1 MPPSILTILI
11 LNERAEEVKL
21 VTISVRGFFP
31 EIRIDIAYS
40 AEEAAVMASATA
52 SDWAVVLI
60 DDACLTNA
68 PSNFI
73 EDLKHRSPYASV
85 IFQSARTDS
94 AAAMQALQVG
104 ADFFLYKQSPAFL
117 TELLFCIKEA
127 IDKRDWHLSSDRT
140 QIRHRLL
147 VDSFGDAFY
156 ELDAESRIITISPTL
171 SALLGYQPEELM
183 GRPYH
188 ILLSEAQVQVG
199 RFRFNERRAS
209 TRAVTGFEL
218 TLQGKQ
224 ADGKTSLVRAE
235 ISARGL
241 YDPSRR
247 FIGTIG
253 IIRDVS
259 RQKQQQMSVQ
269 ARQQQLGRTHDLRQL
284 AQQVTERLAALTEQ
298 TARSAELGER
308 LARLIDEA
316 LRSTTGLTIN
326 DLIAEVLNTAY
337 PEQGDGSGVSTD
349 FATSLS
355 EYHGDR
361 DQTIQLLQHLLAYAR
376 AHLFAAGRS
385 RMLVVKTSD
394 AGQTALTDGPSLSPL
409 SRTNYIKVTISEAE
423 REAPSGSAVA
433 SVSEPVDVMGLYRLA
448 RDLGATL
455 DMSLPASGPFHMTVW
470 LPTEAQSSRGLSQ
483 PVADVPA
490 VQQTADVSASAPSV
504 MPIVTQPFPR
514 PIVPDRRVHPRV
526 PTTLPALVII
536 GSARWSGTVMNL
548 SPGGASIG
556 LPGDFPSIALQEASI
571 VVRTAAAI
579 LELGGLV
586 YLRTNAQPPTQTYMH
601 MIVAFDPPTQTE
613 AAVLSSMIQAAREHT
628 LTFTLEVLL
637 PATPPGFRKPAQ
649 TPSDF
654 IEQDRREALRIALAL
669 PARLET
675 IRRQEPASRL
685 VAQLINLSRTGA
697 CLLVNEHPEH
707 LQRSVTIHF
716 APAHRSGQ
724 PGFYEPAA
732 PDTPLHAEI
741 VWSVS
746 DTTAPS
752 TFRVPGLPYA
762 ARAGLR
768 FQDLTPYGERELNR
782 VIKQHVLAQ
791 QSSDA
796 LSGASPIISV
806 PRECRNARGQTIAI
820 TDDHLRQLT
829 DPTLATIIIAPGYGQ
844 TALDYAAFSYF
855 LAEHHFRILR
865 YDQTNHLGNSEGE
878 LQQATLRSMQH
889 DLAKVIEFVRHTWPQ
904 APVMVI
910 ASDLAARAALK
921 TASQIQPLDL
931 LILINPSIDVG
942 SMLMAA
948 HGHDLIADYQFGLR
962 RGICNLLGLNVNVD
976 QFVGDLIAG
985 RFTDLESTLE
995 DLRALRSPLCIGT
1008 SPATSAALP
1017 PADLPH
1023 AFMTALGAESKL
1035 VNVST
1040 PLTERNLVV
1049 QGAPPA
1055 AFKQLLKQIASVV
1068 PVPTIQP
1075 PQEIAA
1081 QPYLAHQR
1089 RIEQEYTLLRHDASQ
1104 MSREALCAAHLSQL
1118 PQVGNLHEYRKLLD
1132 DLYSLMCPLDPG
1144 AVLVD
1149 AGIGQSDL
1157 TRAALVN
1164 HTYRAGQASWKG
1176 RPSPLMVGVGRD
1188 GEAIGQA
1195 RNTVR
1200 VLQRELATGFVGRL
1214 TAMPP
1219 LTIGW
1224 VQADWTNSL
1233 PFRNGSLD
1241 RLVCNLSLPYVF
1253 SPRTA
1258 LEEWHRVLNPDGC
1271 LIVTTFHADTDLST
1285 LYRRHLRQAN
1295 QDEFS
1300 AQAQPLLHYFA
1311 RLREGIRHGILHSF
1325 DETELDALLR
1335 QCGMTSFRILP
1346 IFDGQALVAIVG
1358 KRNST
1363 SSIR

>member
-1 MPPSILTILI
+1 MRPSILTILI
-11 LNERAEEVKL
+11 VNERAEEVKL

-40 AEEAAVMASATA
+40 AEEATVMASATA

-60 DDACLTNA
+60 DDACLVNA
-68 PSNFI
+68 PSTFI

-127 IDKRDWHLSSDRT
+127 IDKRDWHLSSDRAQT
-140 QIRHRLL
+140 RHRLL
-147 VDSFGDAFY
+147 VESFGDAFY
-156 ELDAESRIITISPTL
+156 ELDAESRFSTISPTL

-183 GRPYH
+183 GHPYY
-188 ILLSEAQVQVG
+188 ILLSEAQAQLA

-218 TLQGKQ
+218 TLQGKR

-253 IIRDVS
+253 VIRDVS
-259 RQKQQQMSVQ
+259 GQKPQQMSVQ
-269 ARQQQLGRTHDLRQL
+269 ALQQQLDRTHDLRQL
-284 AQQVTERLAALTEQ
+284 AQQVTERLAALTEEA
-298 TARSAELGER
+298 ARSAQLGER

-316 LRSTTGLTIN
+316 LRSTTGITIN
-326 DLIAEVLNTAY
+326 DLITELLNTSA
-337 PEQGDGSGVSTD
+337 PQPGDASDVSTD
-349 FATSLS
+349 FATSLPD
-355 EYHGDR
+355 YHGDR
-361 DQTIQLLQHLLAYAR
+361 EQTLQLLQHLLAYAR
-376 AHLFAAGRS
+376 AHLSAAGRS
-385 RMLVVKTSD
+385 RMLVVKTSA
-394 AGQTALTDGPSLSPL
+394 AGLTTLTDSPSLSPH
-409 SRTNYIKVTISEAE
+409 SRTNYIEVTISETE
-423 REAPSGSAVA
+423 REAPSGSPVA
-433 SVSEPVDVMGLYRLA
+433 SVSEPVEVMGLYRLA
-448 RDLGATL
+448 RDLGTTL
-455 DMSLPASGPFHMTVW
+455 DMSLPAGGPFHMTARF
-470 LPTEAQSSRGLSQ
+470 PTEAQPSRGPSQ
-483 PVADVPA
+483 PVPDVSTVP
-490 VQQTADVSASAPSV
+490 QTAEVSA
-504 MPIVTQPFPR
+504 PIVTPVVTQPIPR

-526 PTTLPALVII
+526 PTTLPAVVII
-536 GSARWSGTVMNL
+536 GSARWNGTVMNL
-548 SPGGASIG
+548 SQGGASIG

-586 YLRTNAQPPTQTYMH
+586 YLRTNAQPPTHPYLH
-601 MIVAFDPPTQTE
+601 MIVTFDPPTPTE
-613 AAVLSSMIQAAREHT
+613 AAVLASMIQAAREHT
-628 LTFTLEVLL
+628 LTFTLEILL
-637 PATPPGFRKPAQ
+637 PATPPGFRKPVQ

-654 IEQDRREALRIALAL
+654 IEHDRRETLRIALAL

-675 IRRQEPASRL
+675 MRRQEPASRL
-685 VAQLINLSRTGA
+685 VAQLINLSRTGV
-697 CLLVNEHPEH
+697 CLLVNERPEH

-724 PGFYEPAA
+724 PGSYEPAA
-732 PDTPLHAEI
+732 PDTPIHAEI

-752 TFRVPGLPYA
+752 ALHVPGLPYA

-768 FQDLTPYGERELNR
+768 FHHLTPYGERELNR

-796 LSGASPIISV
+796 LSAASPIISV

-820 TDDHLRQLT
+820 ADDHLGQLT

-865 YDQTNHLGNSEGE
+865 YDQTNHIGNSEGE
-878 LQQATLRSMQH
+878 LQQTTLRSMQH

-921 TASQIQPLDL
+921 TAAQIQPLDL

-1035 VNVST
+1035 VNIST

-1081 QPYLAHQR
+1081 QPYLARQR

-1104 MSREALCAAHLSQL
+1104 MSREALSAAHLSQL

-1132 DLYSLMCPLDPG
+1132 DLYGLMSPLDPG

-1214 TAMPP
+1214 AAMPP

-1253 SPRTA
+1253 SPRIA
-1258 LEEWHRVLNPDGC
+1258 LEEWHRVLHPEGC

-1325 DETELDALLR
+1325 DETEFDALLR
-1335 QCGMTSFRILP
+1335 QCGMSSFRILP

-1358 KRNST
+1358 KRNSS